1 MQDLPDWINAIG
13 LIMSYL
19 PDIFLDGLKKRLVS
33 TLTSPPLS
41 QWNLPQNPFDVF
53 NFNDVHSVSGS
64 TASSRYRRTIL
75 TFIEII
81 IQLHTCTV
89 ELKNLCTIRY
99 LWSKTTLVI
108 GRDM

>member
-1 MQDLPDWINAIG
+1 MVFKLIFCCSLQDLPDWINAIG

-64 TASSRYRRTIL
+64 TASSRYKRTIL
-75 TFIEII
+75 ALIDII
-81 IQLHTCTV
+81 IRSFLNLQPITVSLHSF
-89 ELKNLCTIRY
+89 LY
-99 LWSKTTLVI
+99 F
-108 GRDM
+108 